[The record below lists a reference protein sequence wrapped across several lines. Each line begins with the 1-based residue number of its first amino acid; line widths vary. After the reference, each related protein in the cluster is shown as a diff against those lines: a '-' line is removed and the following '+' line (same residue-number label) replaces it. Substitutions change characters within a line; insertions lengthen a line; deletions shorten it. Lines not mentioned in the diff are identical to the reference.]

1 MGLDFDENLSWK
13 PHSERLISK
22 LNSVCYQ
29 IRILRPVIGLESL
42 LSFYYAQVESR
53 LVYGISFWGS
63 GSMLG
68 DIFIAQKR
76 VLRCMAGVDNRTSCR
91 NIFLRFNV
99 LTVYGLYMLK
109 ILDFVHS
116 NISDINKNSD
126 YHSYNT
132 RHRNDISIPTHSLSK
147 VNKTY
152 KIYGLKIHNS
162 LPTEIKVIEDPT
174 IFKKKIKRAL
184 LRMCP
189 YTLDDSLVSLASYF

>member
-1 MGLDFDENLSWK
+1 MSTVCNGSTMSEFIQSFIVQHIDINVDHKTLCEWKCTKFLGLNFDENLSWK

-99 LTVYGLYMLK
+99 LTVYGLYILK
-109 ILDFVHS
+109 ILNFVHS

-132 RHRNDISIPTHSLSK
+132 RHRNDMR
-147 VNKTY
+147 
-152 KIYGLKIHNS
+152 
-162 LPTEIKVIEDPT
+162 
-174 IFKKKIKRAL
+174 FKA
-184 LRMCP
+184 P
-189 YTLDDSLVSLASYF
+189 